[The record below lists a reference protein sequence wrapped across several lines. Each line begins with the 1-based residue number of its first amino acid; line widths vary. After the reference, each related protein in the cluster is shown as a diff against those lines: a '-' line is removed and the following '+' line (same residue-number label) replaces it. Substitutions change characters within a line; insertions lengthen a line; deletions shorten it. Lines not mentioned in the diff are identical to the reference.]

1 MRKVL
6 VFLFAVFILSCN
18 KDAGCYDCKITIT
31 ITIKDGEESYSY
43 AVSDTQTKCELS
55 DDEIKEYEKNNTG
68 ASTYTNGSLSIDT
81 VMVTVCTK

>member
-31 ITIKDGEESYSY
+31 INVKDGEESYSY
-43 AVSDTQTKCELS
+43 SVVDTQTKCELS
-55 DDEIKEYEKNNTG
+55 DDEIKEYENNNTG